1 MLKFMLSISKLYPMF
16 WMDEDERRVEKNEG
30 EYDLNILKIS
40 TFHESFPLPPSSSI
54 LNIP

>member
-1 MLKFMLSISKLYPMF
+1 MLSISKLYPMF

-40 TFHESFPLPPSSSI
+40 TFHESFPLSPSSSI
-54 LNIP
+54 PNIP